1 MNKKTNLMTRLRKI
15 GSDPG
20 ELDVRLKAAECTIQ
34 DERQRFTESAAG
46 RIQWNWYVA
55 RLAED
60 LAFERTRL
68 VDSAS
73 KRPRQGEPP
82 PGAIVELF
90 DRLRPRVLSLREIN
104 DEPIDTADPG

>member
-1 MNKKTNLMTRLRKI
+1 MTRLRKI

-20 ELDVRLKAAECTIQ
+20 DLDMRLEAADRAVQ

-60 LAFERTRL
+60 IAFERTRL
-68 VDSAS
+68 VDSAG
-73 KRPRQGEPP
+73 KRPRHGEPP

-90 DRLRPRVLSLREIN
+90 DQLRPRVLGLREIN
-104 DEPIDTADPG
+104 DEPSDAADPG